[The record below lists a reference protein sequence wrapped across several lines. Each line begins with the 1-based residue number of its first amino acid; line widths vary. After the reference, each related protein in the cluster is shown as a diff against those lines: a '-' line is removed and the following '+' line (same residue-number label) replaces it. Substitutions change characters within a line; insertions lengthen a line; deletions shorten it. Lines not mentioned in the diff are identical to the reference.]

1 MGGRGGRGGR
11 ADRTE
16 VAVRWL
22 ALKDLRILGRSP
34 LLVATLLLYPA
45 IVALLIGLSLSRG
58 PDAPKVA
65 VLNEIPVE
73 ERSIAVGPSS
83 IDTGRYADELFSAVD
98 AVPVSSRAEARAK
111 VESGEVVAA
120 IVVPRD
126 VPERLR
132 SAINLGGGE
141 PPQID
146 VIYNAGDPLKANY
159 VKSLI
164 ESKVADANR
173 VLQQRVTEIS
183 AGYLDILLNG
193 GSFSVLGDDL
203 EVLGLK
209 RSKQVIDAAL
219 GDLPPTSEQRGPL
232 RQVSQFAG
240 LAIANLD
247 LSDQVL
253 AAVAEPVGVRR
264 EVLDGRDTPL
274 ETFAVGVAA
283 IVSLMLVTLL
293 LASGLLA
300 LERQDNTLRRLI
312 RGLVRPGAL
321 LTEKAF
327 VAAACGTGVALL
339 LLAVVGIFVPLE
351 WGRAGLWALAIVAG
365 AAAFGALGVAL
376 GVLAREVQAAS
387 LLAFVLSL
395 PLAFLAIVPEGSVSQ
410 GLYDVISVISALF
423 PFEPALDALAAALGD
438 GAMGANLAH
447 LAVLAAA
454 YGLVARV
461 ALGRLR

>member
-1 MGGRGGRGGR
+1 M
-11 ADRTE
+11 
-16 VAVRWL
+16 RWL

-58 PDAPKVA
+58 PDTPRVA
-65 VLNEIPVE
+65 VLNEVPVE
-73 ERSIAVGPSS
+73 DRTVAVGPAS
-83 IDTGRYADELFSAVD
+83 IDTERYANELFSAVD
-98 AVPVSSRAEARAK
+98 AVPVANRAEARRMVK
-111 VESGEVVAA
+111 NGEVIAA
-120 IVVPRD
+120 IIVPAD
-126 VPERLR
+126 IADRLE
-132 SAINLGGGE
+132 SAINLSGGE
-141 PPQID
+141 APQID
-146 VIYNAGDPLKANY
+146 VIYNAGDPLKSNY

-173 VLQQRVTEIS
+173 VLQTRLTEIS
-183 AGYLDILLNG
+183 AGYLDILLSG
-193 GSFSVLGDDL
+193 GSFAVLGSDF

-209 RSKQVIDAAL
+209 RSKQIIDAAL
-219 GDLPPTSEQRGPL
+219 GDLPPKSPQRGPL
-232 RQVSQFAG
+232 ADVSQFAQ
-240 LAIANLD
+240 LAIENLD

-253 AAVAEPVGVRR
+253 AAVAEPVTIRR

-321 LTEKAF
+321 LAEKAL
-327 VAAACGTGVALL
+327 VAAACGTAVALL
-339 LLAVVGIFVPLE
+339 LLAVVGIFVPLQ
-351 WGRAGLWALAIVAG
+351 WGRFGLWVIALAAG

-376 GVLAREVQAAS
+376 GVVAKEVQAAS

-395 PLAFLAIVPEGSVSQ
+395 PLAFLAIVPEGSVSA
-410 GLYDVISVISALF
+410 GMFDLISVISAAF
-423 PFEPALDALAAALGD
+423 PFDPALEALGNALDSDASAGPLLHLVALAG
-438 GAMGANLAH
+438 
-447 LAVLAAA
+447 V
-454 YGLVARV
+454 YGLLARL
-461 ALGRLR
+461 ALPRAAR

>member
-1 MGGRGGRGGR
+1 M
-11 ADRTE
+11 
-16 VAVRWL
+16 RWL

-58 PDAPKVA
+58 PDTPRVA
-65 VLNEIPVE
+65 VLNEVPAG
-73 ERSIAVGPSS
+73 ERTIAVGPAS
-83 IDTGRYADELFSAVD
+83 IDTDRYAKELFSAVD
-98 AVPVSSRAEARAK
+98 AVPVRDRKQAREL
-111 VESGEVVAA
+111 VQSGEVLAA
-120 IVVPRD
+120 IIVPAD
-126 VPERLR
+126 VTDRLK
-132 SAINLGGGE
+132 SAINLSGG
-141 PPQID
+141 PAPQID

-173 VLQQRVTEIS
+173 VLQTRLTEIS
-183 AGYLDILLNG
+183 AGYLGILLRG
-193 GSFSVLGDDL
+193 GSFAVLGNDF
-203 EVLGLK
+203 EVLGL
-209 RSKQVIDAAL
+209 RHSKEIIDATL
-219 GDLPPTSEQRGPL
+219 GDLPPDSLHRAPL
-232 RQVSQFAG
+232 REVSDFAQ
-240 LAIANLD
+240 LAIDNLD

-253 AAVAEPVGVRR
+253 AAVAEPVGIRR

-321 LTEKAF
+321 LAEKAL
-327 VAAACGTGVALL
+327 VAGACGTGVALL
-339 LLAVVGIFVPLE
+339 LLAVVGIFVPLAWE
-351 WGRAGLWALAIVAG
+351 RAGLWALAIAAG

-376 GVLAREVQAAS
+376 GVVAREVQAAS

-395 PLAFLAIVPEGSVSQ
+395 PLAFLAVVPQGAVSA
-410 GLYDVISVISALF
+410 GLFDVISVVSALF
-423 PFEPALDALAAALGD
+423 PFEPALDALGDALGD
-438 GAMGANLAH
+438 GAMGGDLLH
-447 LAVLAAA
+447 LAVLAAV

-461 ALGRLR
+461 ALPRAAA

>member
-1 MGGRGGRGGR
+1 M
-11 ADRTE
+11 
-16 VAVRWL
+16 RWL

-58 PDAPKVA
+58 PDQPRVA
-65 VLNEIPVE
+65 VLNEVPVE
-73 ERSIAVGPSS
+73 DRAIAVGPAT
-83 IDTGRYADELFSAVD
+83 IDTGRYADELFDAVD
-98 AVPVSSRAEARAK
+98 AVPVKDRAEARQK
-111 VESGEVVAA
+111 VQDGEVLAA
-120 IVVPRD
+120 IIVPSD

-132 SAINLGGGE
+132 SAINLSGGD
-141 PPQID
+141 PPQIE
-146 VIYNAGDPLKANY
+146 VIYSAGDPLKAKY

-209 RSKQVIDAAL
+209 RSKEVIDATL
-219 GDLPPTSEQRGPL
+219 GDLPPSSKQRGPL

-240 LAIANLD
+240 LAIDNLD

-253 AAVAEPVGVRR
+253 AAVAEPIQVKR

-312 RGLVRPGAL
+312 RGLVRPGVL
-321 LTEKAF
+321 LTEKAL
-327 VAAACGTGVALL
+327 VAGACGTVVALL

-351 WGRAGLWALAIVAG
+351 WGRAGLWALAITAG

-376 GVLAREVQAAS
+376 GVVAREVQAAS
-387 LLAFVLSL
+387 LLAFVLAL
-395 PLAFLAIVPEGSVSQ
+395 PLAFLAIVPEGSVSAT
-410 GLYDVISVISALF
+410 LYDVITVISALF
-423 PFEPALDALAAALGD
+423 PFEPALDALSTALGE
-438 GAMGANLAH
+438 GSMGANLAH
-447 LAVLAAA
+447 LAALAAG
-454 YGLVARV
+454 YGVLARV
-461 ALGRLR
+461 ALARVR